1 MTGKICGTGSWA
13 PDRVWDNNDLAKMVE
28 TSDQWIRERT
38 GVVQRHIAKEDED
51 TVTMAAGAALR
62 ALEDAEMNAE
72 EIDLIL
78 VATISPTE
86 IMPCVACGV
95 QERIGAE
102 NATCFD
108 LNGACTGSLLALNT
122 AQAYLAQGIYRNAL
136 VIGAE
141 KLSGLTDWTDRGT
154 CILFGDGAGAVVLR
168 AEEGGRYAQVT
179 HSIGKKG
186 SALTLQSRNQIRYEN
201 DPKAKETYIQ
211 MNGKE
216 VFSFA
221 VSKVPEAVKEL
232 LSREQVSGEDISYYL
247 LHQANERIIRS
258 TELLGIEYPIIQGG
272 MAWVADHHIAAAVSE
287 AGGLGLIAAANAP
300 AEWVR
305 EQIREAKKLTDKP
318 FGVNIMLMSPSADE
332 VAKIV
337 VEEGIKVVTTGAGSP
352 EKYMEAWKAAGVKV
366 IPVVAS
372 VALARRMER
381 CGADAVVAEGTESGG
396 HIGETTTMALVPQ
409 VVDAVKIPVIAA
421 GGIAD
426 GRGIAA
432 AFMLGAEA
440 VQMGTRFVAT
450 EECHVHE
457 NYKQFLLKARDIDT
471 RVTGRTTGHPVRTLR
486 NPMTKEY
493 LEKEAAGASFEELE
507 MLTLGGLRKA
517 VVDGD
522 VKTGSV
528 MSGQIAGMVKD
539 VPTCKELMARLIRE
553 TKEAVKKNSF
563 LVEE

>member
-51 TVTMAAGAALR
+51 TVTMAAGAALK
-62 ALEDAEMNAE
+62 ALEDAEMKAE

-95 QERIGAE
+95 QERLGAE
-102 NATCFD
+102 KATCFD

-168 AEEGGRYAQVT
+168 A
-179 HSIGKKG
+179 I
-186 SALTLQSRNQIRYEN
+186 TLQSRNQIRYEN

-232 LSREQVSGEDISYYL
+232 LSREQVSCEDISYYL

-258 TELLGIEYPIIQGG
+258 AARRLGEDISKFPMNMDRYGNTSSASLLILLDEMKKSGKLQRGDRMVLAGFGGGLTYGASLIEY
-272 MAWVADHHIAAAVSE
+272 
-287 AGGLGLIAAANAP
+287 
-300 AEWVR
+300 
-305 EQIREAKKLTDKP
+305 
-318 FGVNIMLMSPSADE
+318 
-332 VAKIV
+332 
-337 VEEGIKVVTTGAGSP
+337 
-352 EKYMEAWKAAGVKV
+352 
-366 IPVVAS
+366 
-372 VALARRMER
+372 
-381 CGADAVVAEGTESGG
+381 
-396 HIGETTTMALVPQ
+396 
-409 VVDAVKIPVIAA
+409 
-421 GGIAD
+421 
-426 GRGIAA
+426 
-432 AFMLGAEA
+432 
-440 VQMGTRFVAT
+440 
-450 EECHVHE
+450 
-457 NYKQFLLKARDIDT
+457 
-471 RVTGRTTGHPVRTLR
+471 
-486 NPMTKEY
+486 
-493 LEKEAAGASFEELE
+493 
-507 MLTLGGLRKA
+507 
-517 VVDGD
+517 
-522 VKTGSV
+522 
-528 MSGQIAGMVKD
+528 
-539 VPTCKELMARLIRE
+539 
-553 TKEAVKKNSF
+553 
-563 LVEE
+563 